1 MQNDTPALQ
10 TAEQVEDIKVTAALL
25 KLGDVR
31 EPGFY
36 YAPTNIIEHQRM
48 SYFDGKDWR
57 FVGDSGI
64 FSVRTLMG
72 NLEVYGPLHF
82 GKCLATPPVDSWPSE
97 GDEFTVFV
105 EVRADEASGF
115 DGFVLNPPE
124 RLANMLRHYG
134 GDEMRMAEEY
144 FGQDF
149 LPEVPGTYR
158 MKLRMYVDP
167 AYQMSDGEWSDDE
180 PGLNVLSVERLS
192 FEVASTPNL
201 PQTA

>member
-1 MQNDTPALQ
+1 MQNDTPALP
-10 TAEQVEDIKVTAALL
+10 TAEQLEGIRVTGGLR

-36 YAPTNIIEHQRM
+36 YAPTNTIEHQRM

-57 FVGDSGI
+57 FVGDSGT

-82 GKCLATPPVDSWPSE
+82 DKCLATPVDSWPAE

-105 EVRADEASGF
+105 DVRADESGGF

-149 LPEVPGTYR
+149 LPEAAGAYR

-167 AYQMSDGEWSDDE
+167 ACQLGDGDWTDDE
-180 PGLNVLSVERLS
+180 PGLDVLSVERLS
-192 FEVASTPNL
+192 FEAATTPAL
-201 PQTA
+201 SQPA